1 MSLHYA
7 TIVSANYLAYAK
19 VLAASLAAHMPGAAL
34 TVLLVERA
42 SDALRERARQ
52 AGLNVLFAEDL
63 GLPDLERLAYKYDIL
78 ELNTALKPSLL
89 LHLLRAGHQ
98 RVAYVDPDIQ
108 FHGSADVIE
117 RALDGADIVLT
128 PHSCSPL
135 LDGARPSDVD
145 FLRNGVFNLGF
156 VAVRQG
162 PQSQA
167 LLTWWESRCLS
178 LGFNDVGFGT
188 FVDQKWMDLAPAY
201 FDGVH
206 VLKHRGCNMAYW
218 NLHER
223 SLQVSEG
230 RLMVDEDPLVFFHF
244 SGVDPARLD
253 LLSRH
258 QTRHRLADL
267 PIIADLVRAYGK
279 ALLEAGHEVHR
290 ELAYSFGT
298 LRDGT
303 PVTALMRRALLCD
316 EQGLA
321 SDPFDP
327 DSGLQ
332 RELRASGIAHGLTTG
347 AETAKGVST
356 HNLGAQGRRLVWVN
370 RAVRMLAR
378 LLGPERAFMLLSY
391 AAVLT
396 RESHFASVLMNK
408 PLRFEHRQ
416 RR

>member
-1 MSLHYA
+1 MSVSYA

-19 VLAASLAAHMPGAAL
+19 VLAASLAQHVPGASL

-42 SDALRERARQ
+42 SDALREQVRR
-52 AGLNVLFAEDL
+52 AGLQVLFAEDL

-89 LHLLRAGHQ
+89 LHLFRSGHQ

-108 FHGSADVIE
+108 FHGPSDAIE
-117 RALDGADIVLT
+117 QALDGAEIVLT

-156 VAVRQG
+156 AAFRQG
-162 PQSQA
+162 PQSLA

-178 LGFNDVGFGT
+178 MGFNDVGFGT
-188 FVDQKWMDLAPAY
+188 FVDQKWLDLAPAY

-206 VLKHRGCNMAYW
+206 VLKHPGCNVAYW

-223 SLQVSEG
+223 HLTRREG
-230 RLMVDEDPLVFFHF
+230 RLWAGDQALVFFHF
-244 SGVDPARLD
+244 SGVDPSQPES
-253 LLSRH
+253 LSRH
-258 QTRHRLADL
+258 QTRHSLADFPL
-267 PIIADLVRAYGK
+267 LVDLVRAYCK
-279 ALLEAGHEVHR
+279 ALLDAGHAGYR
-290 ELAYSFGT
+290 QQPYSFGA
-298 LRDGT
+298 LHDGT
-303 PVTALMRRALLCD
+303 VVTALMRRALLCD
-316 EQGLA
+316 EGALEV
-321 SDPFDP
+321 DPFDP
-327 DSGLQ
+327 ESRLQ
-332 RELRASGIAHGLTTG
+332 RELRACGVAHGQTAPL
-347 AETAKGVST
+347 ETAKGITT
-356 HNLGAQGRRLVWVN
+356 HNLGQQGRRLVWVN
-370 RAVRMLAR
+370 RGVRLLAR

-396 RESHFASVLMNK
+396 RESHFASVLMDK